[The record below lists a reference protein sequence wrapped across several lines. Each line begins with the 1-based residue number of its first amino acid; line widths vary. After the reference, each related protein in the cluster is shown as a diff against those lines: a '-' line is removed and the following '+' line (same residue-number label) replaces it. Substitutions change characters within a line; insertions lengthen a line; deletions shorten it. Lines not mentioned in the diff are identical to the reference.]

1 MKRAGLVT
9 QETAQNKIDLMEL
22 LKWGEHMQDWKF
34 RYNILKENCD
44 DIVRKRVNE
53 SSIAFTK
60 HLTNELERH
69 GIKVEFKKSEMQTSI
84 YGHCLEISNLDC
96 TALEKPLKDKIELL
110 QKELE
115 QVLNE
120 KDVRCK
126 QVSELTEKLE
136 RIENTQPESKT
147 SLTVPGTTIDVA
159 RMIIQ
164 GKTINGEQYNIYGI
178 KEIAEYLMV
187 HCKNYNI
194 KG

>member
-1 MKRAGLVT
+1 MQSWKSRY
-9 QETAQNKIDLMEL
+9 KILE
-22 LKWGEHMQDWKF
+22 E
-34 RYNILKENCD
+34 NIDN
-44 DIVRKRVNE
+44 IVRKRIKEGNT
-53 SSIAFTK
+53 SFAN
-60 HLTNELERH
+60 HLASELQRY
-69 GIKVEFKKSEMQTSI
+69 GIKVQFEKSETQANV

-115 QVLNE
+115 RALNE
-120 KDVRCK
+120 RDMRCK
-126 QVSELTEKLE
+126 QVSELTEKLNQ
-136 RIENTQPESKT
+136 IENTQPESET
-147 SLTVPGTTIDVA
+147 NLIIPDTTIDVA

-194 KG
+194 EV

>member
-1 MKRAGLVT
+1 
-9 QETAQNKIDLMEL
+9 
-22 LKWGEHMQDWKF
+22 MQDWKF

-44 DIVRKRVNE
+44 DIVRKRVKE

-60 HLTNELERH
+60 RLTNELEKH
-69 GIKVEFKKSEMQTSI
+69 GIKVEFKKSETQTGT
-84 YGHCLEISNLDC
+84 YEHCLEISNLDC
-96 TALEKPLKDKIELL
+96 TELEKPLKDKIELL

-115 QVLNE
+115 QALNE
-120 KDVRCK
+120 KDMRCK

-136 RIENTQPESKT
+136 RIESTQQESET
-147 SLTVPGTTIDVA
+147 SLIVPGTTIDVA

-194 KG
+194 EV

>member
-1 MKRAGLVT
+1 
-9 QETAQNKIDLMEL
+9 
-22 LKWGEHMQDWKF
+22 MQDWKF

-69 GIKVEFKKSEMQTSI
+69 GIKVEFKKSETQTTA
-84 YGHCLEISNLDC
+84 YGHCLEISSLDC

-115 QVLNE
+115 QALNE
-120 KDVRCK
+120 KDMRCK

-136 RIENTQPESKT
+136 RIENTQLESET
-147 SLTVPGTTIDVA
+147 SLIVPGTTIDVA

-164 GKTINGEQYNIYGI
+164 GKTISGEQYNIYGI

-187 HCKNYNI
+187 HCKNCNI
-194 KG
+194 KV